1 LQDQQSELTA
11 SEARE
16 TLKSQTRQLQDL
28 YARMEH
34 EQSLVEELK
43 SQVARE
49 EEHERKLEQ
58 QLKRAND
65 QAAEA
70 VRRLHLVDPEM
81 EQEYR
86 KLLVERQVFGVLTC
100 IGNVTTG
107 GGVLEITF
115 TIAPDCTV
123 KMKVLVHPETGK
135 LLDADVLTLYDMTC
149 ASWTTVPVTS
159 RMLWR
164 SPVNATTSHGSLTRP
179 MYCSSIT
186 TNNALINHSQS

>member
-1 LQDQQSELTA
+1 MAGQLQDQQSELTA

-16 TLKSQTRQLQDL
+16 TLESQTHRLQEL

-49 EEHERKLEQ
+49 EERERKLEQ
-58 QLKRAND
+58 QLKRANE

-115 TIAPDCTV
+115 AIAPDCAV
-123 KMKVLVHPETGK
+123 KMKVLVHPETGR
-135 LLDADVLTLYDMTC
+135 LLDAELDD
-149 ASWTTVPVTS
+149 
-159 RMLWR
+159 
-164 SPVNATTSHGSLTRP
+164 
-179 MYCSSIT
+179 SSCDISDAVAFACQRNDLAWLIDET
-186 TNNALINHSQS
+186 NALLIEYHQQRTT